1 MARPDP
7 SRRRPAAQAAKS
19 NERARR
25 SPPILTPSRP
35 AAARARAKGLPRW
48 SLADLYAGPEDPRLQ
63 SDIAWVDERSR
74 EFERRYQG
82 RVAQLT
88 GSELGEAIAAYD
100 AVVDRRAKISAFV
113 SLRHAA
119 NLADPEAGRLMQNA
133 TERLTEIARHT
144 LFLTLELNR
153 METGVVARVLED
165 PTAQRYAPWVRE
177 VRAFREHQLSD
188 ELENYG
194 LDRSATGGVWSRL
207 FDETVAGMRFR
218 VGRRRLT
225 ISAMLDRFTD
235 PRRPVRKQAAR
246 ALAKGLAQRGPLFAL
261 VLNTIAK
268 DKEIDDRWR
277 KYPSPI
283 AARNLANQ
291 VEDKV
296 VGALVGAV
304 RESFPRLSHR
314 YYKLKARTLG
324 LKLLDYWDR
333 NAPLP
338 KVPVRSYSWTEAED
352 IVLGAFKAFSPS
364 MAEIAGRFFEGGW
377 IDAAL
382 APGKDSG
389 AFSHPTAPSVHPY
402 ILLNYHGRARDVMT
416 LAHELGHGVHQVLS
430 APQGAL
436 MADAPLTLAET
447 ASVFGEML
455 VFQAML
461 DAESNPARRRVLLA
475 GKIEDMLNTVIR
487 QIAFHEFERRFHDA
501 RREGELTPERIGTI
515 WLEVQRES
523 LGPAF
528 RFTPEYRW
536 FWAYIPH
543 FVHSPFYVYAYAF
556 GDCLVNALYAVYSG
570 GYPGF
575 ERKYLDMLGAGGTLR
590 HRELLAPFGLDA
602 GEPSFWRRGLD
613 VISGLIDALEAA

>member
-1 MARPDP
+1 MTRPVP
-7 SRRRPAAQAAKS
+7 PRRR
-19 NERARR
+19 R
-25 SPPILTPSRP
+25 T
-35 AAARARAKGLPRW
+35 AARARAKDLPRW
-48 SLADLYAGPEDPRLQ
+48 SLADLYAGPEDPQLQ
-63 SDIAWVDERSR
+63 ADIAWVDERSK
-74 EFERRYQG
+74 ELERRFQG
-82 RVAQLT
+82 RVAQLA

-100 AVVDRRAKISAFV
+100 AIADRRAKISAFV

-119 NLADPEAGRLMQNA
+119 NLADPDAGRLLQNT
-133 TERLTEIARHT
+133 TERLTDTARHT

-153 METGVVARVLED
+153 MEAGAVARALED
-165 PTAQRYAPWVRE
+165 PTARRYAPWVRE
-177 VRAFREHQLSD
+177 VRAYRDHQLSD

-194 LDRSATGGVWSRL
+194 LDRSATGGAWPRL

-218 VGRRRLT
+218 VGRRPLT
-225 ISAMLDRFTD
+225 ISATLDHFTD
-235 PRRPVRKQAAR
+235 PRRTVRKQAAR
-246 ALAKGLAQRGPLFAL
+246 ALAEGFARRGPLFAL
-261 VLNTIAK
+261 ALNTLAK
-268 DKEIDDRWR
+268 EKEIEDRWR

-296 VGALVGAV
+296 VNALIGAV

-314 YYKLKARTLG
+314 YYKLKARALG
-324 LKLLDYWDR
+324 LKSLEYWDR

-338 KVPVRSYSWTEAED
+338 EVPVRAYAWSEAED
-352 IVLGAFKAFSPS
+352 IVLGAFRAFSPR

-382 APGKDSG
+382 VPGKDSG

-430 APQGAL
+430 ATQGAL

-461 DAESNPARRRVLLA
+461 GAESNSARRRVLLA
-475 GKIEDMLNTVIR
+475 GKIEDMLNTVVR

-501 RREGELTPERIGTI
+501 RREGELTPERIGAI

-528 RFTPEYRW
+528 RFAPEYRW

-556 GDCLVNALYAVYSG
+556 GDCLVNALYSVYRG
-570 GYPGF
+570 GHSGF
-575 ERKYLDMLGAGGTLR
+575 EQKYLAMLGAGGTLR
-590 HRELLAPFGLDA
+590 HRELLVPFGLDA
-602 GEPSFWRRGLD
+602 GAPSFWRRGLD

>member
-1 MARPDP
+1 MARPHK
-7 SRRRPAAQAAKS
+7 A
-19 NERARR
+19 
-25 SPPILTPSRP
+25 
-35 AAARARAKGLPRW
+35 LPRW
-48 SLADLYAGPEDPRLQ
+48 SLADLYAGPDDPRLEA
-63 SDIAWVDERSR
+63 DVAWVAERSR
-74 EFERRYQG
+74 ELERRFQG
-82 RVAQLT
+82 RVALLA
-88 GSELGEAIAAYD
+88 GNELGGAIAAYD
-100 AVVDRRAKISAFV
+100 AIADRREKILAFV

-119 NLADPEAGRLMQNA
+119 DLADPETGRLLQNT
-133 TERLTEIARHT
+133 TERLTDLARHT

-153 METGVVARVLED
+153 MEEDALTRAQADPAAR
-165 PTAQRYAPWVRE
+165 RYAPWIRE
-177 VRAFREHQLSD
+177 VRAFRDHQLSD
-188 ELENYG
+188 ELENYE
-194 LDRSATGGVWSRL
+194 LDRSATGGAWPRL
-207 FDETVAGMRFR
+207 FDETVAAMRFR
-218 VGRRRLT
+218 VGPRLLT
-225 ISAMLDRFTD
+225 ISATLDLLSN
-235 PRRPVRKQAAR
+235 PRRAVRRQAAR
-246 ALAKGLAQRGPLFAL
+246 ALAAGLAPRGPLFAL
-261 VLNTIAK
+261 VLNTQAK
-268 DKEIDDRWR
+268 DKEIEDRWR
-277 KYPSPI
+277 KYPSPL
-283 AARNLANQ
+283 AQRNLANQ

-296 VGALVGAV
+296 VDALVGAV

-314 YYKLKARTLG
+314 YYKLKARMLG
-324 LKLLDYWDR
+324 LKSLEYWDR

-338 KVPVRSYSWTEAED
+338 KVPVRAYSWSAAED
-352 IVLGAFKAFSPS
+352 IVLGAYRAFSPR
-364 MAEIAGRFFEGGW
+364 MAEIAGRFFRGGW

-461 DAESNPARRRVLLA
+461 GAESNPARRRVLLA
-475 GKIEDMLNTVIR
+475 GKIEDMLNTLVR
-487 QIAFHEFERRFHDA
+487 QVAFHEFERRFHDA
-501 RREGELTPERIGTI
+501 RRSGEITPERIGAI

-528 RFTPEYRW
+528 RFAPEYRW

-556 GDCLVNALYAVYSG
+556 GDCLVNALYAVHRG
-570 GYPGF
+570 GHPGF
-575 ERKYLDMLGAGGTLR
+575 EGKYLDMLGAGGTLR

-602 GEPSFWRRGLD
+602 GEPAFWRRGLD
-613 VISGLIDALEAA
+613 VVAGLIDELEAA

>member
-1 MARPDP
+1 MARPHK
-7 SRRRPAAQAAKS
+7 A
-19 NERARR
+19 
-25 SPPILTPSRP
+25 
-35 AAARARAKGLPRW
+35 LPRW
-48 SLADLYAGPEDPRLQ
+48 SLADLYAGPGDPRREA
-63 SDIAWVDERSR
+63 DIAWVAERSR
-74 EFERRYQG
+74 ELERRFRG
-82 RVAQLT
+82 RVAELA
-88 GSELGEAIAAYD
+88 GNELGEAIAAYD
-100 AVVDRRAKISAFV
+100 AIADRREKILAFV

-119 NLADPEAGRLMQNA
+119 DLADPETGRLLQNT
-133 TERLTEIARHT
+133 TERLTDIARHT

-153 METGVVARVLED
+153 MEEGALTRAQAD
-165 PTAQRYAPWVRE
+165 PTARRFAPWIRE
-177 VRAFREHQLSD
+177 VRAFRDHQLSD
-188 ELENYG
+188 ELENYD
-194 LDRSATGGVWSRL
+194 LDRSATNGSWPRL
-207 FDETVAGMRFR
+207 FDETVAAMRFS

-225 ISAMLDRFTD
+225 ISATLDLLSD
-235 PRRPVRKQAAR
+235 PRRAVRRNAAR
-246 ALAKGLAQRGPLFAL
+246 ALAQGLAPHGALFAL
-261 VLNTIAK
+261 VLNTLTK
-268 DKEIDDRWR
+268 DKEIEDRWR
-277 KYPSPI
+277 KYPSPL
-283 AARNLANQ
+283 AHRNLANQ

-296 VGALVGAV
+296 VDALVGAV

-314 YYKLKARTLG
+314 YYKLKARMLG
-324 LKLLDYWDR
+324 LKSLEYWDR

-338 KVPVRSYSWTEAED
+338 KVPARAYAWSEAED
-352 IVLGAFKAFSPS
+352 IVLGAYRAFSPR
-364 MAEIAGRFFEGGW
+364 MAEIAGKFFRGGW

-461 DAESNPARRRVLLA
+461 GAESNPARRRVLLA
-475 GKIEDMLNTVIR
+475 GKIEDMLNTLVR

-501 RREGELTPERIGTI
+501 RRAGELTPERIGAI

-528 RFTPEYRW
+528 RFAPEYRW

-556 GDCLVNALYAVYSG
+556 GDCLVNALYAVHRG
-570 GYPGF
+570 GHPGF
-575 ERKYLDMLGAGGTLR
+575 EGKYLDMLGAGGTLR

-602 GEPSFWRRGLD
+602 SEPSFWRRGLD
-613 VISGLIDALEAA
+613 VVAGLIDELEAA